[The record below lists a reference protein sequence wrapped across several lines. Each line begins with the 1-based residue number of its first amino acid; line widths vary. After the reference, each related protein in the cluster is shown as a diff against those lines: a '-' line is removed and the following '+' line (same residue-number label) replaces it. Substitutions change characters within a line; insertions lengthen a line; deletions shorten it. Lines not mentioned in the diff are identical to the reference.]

1 MTPAPRPAY
10 DSPTPV
16 AAQGRRAP
24 SFAAHVF
31 LVIFL
36 AAAPLHAAGSWLAAA
51 APLDTI
57 VTKAAPLDPG
67 WFERVSEALH
77 ALMTL
82 ALLALTIAVVPA
94 AWNFRKSYQK
104 VSDLLDRVY
113 GDVAPITHHTSRIAE
128 NVDYVTTAVRSD
140 VERVTALV
148 ARAERRIDETLM
160 RAEARARDLE
170 ALLHVAQSE
179 AEHSL
184 VAAASTVAG
193 VREGFASLRDDIAG
207 FGRRAP
213 NAESAAEDERG
224 DGDDASGAGGPN
236 ATADTAPR
244 PRIRTRDA

>member
-1 MTPAPRPAY
+1 MT
-10 DSPTPV
+10 
-16 AAQGRRAP
+16 
-24 SFAAHVF
+24 
-31 LVIFL
+31 FL
-36 AAAPLHAAGSWLAAA
+36 AAAPLHAAGSWLAA

-82 ALLALTIAVVPA
+82 AILVLTVAVVPA

-113 GDVAPITHHTSRIAE
+113 ADVAPITHHTSRIAD

-148 ARAERRIDETLM
+148 ARAEQRIDATLA

-170 ALLHVAQSE
+170 ALLHVAQAE

-193 VREGFASLRDDIAG
+193 VREGFASLRDELAG
-207 FGRRAP
+207 FPRASDP
-213 NAESAAEDERG
+213 
-224 DGDDASGAGGPN
+224 DDASVDDEPD
-236 ATADTAPR
+236 ADAVRR